1 MINAASTRN
10 PAKLLEGM
18 VLEGGWTVGPLL
30 PKNPQSTG
38 GTFCQCYRVVTET
51 GHQGF
56 LKALDFEA
64 AFERGTDFIQKIT
77 VLFNFERD
85 LLAECGKK
93 RMDRVVRAIGSGSV
107 YPDPTNRFDLVP
119 YLIFEVADTDIR
131 LHLDKNGDSQS
142 LPWKLRA
149 LHHVATGLK
158 QLHSADIAHQDLKPS
173 NVLVF
178 YVQNILLVSKIADLG
193 RASKS
198 GVASPYDEDRWA
210 GDRSYAPPEILYSY
224 LDPDWSRRRIAADLY
239 MLGGLMS
246 FIFLQTTSIA
256 TLLQA
261 LPIHFWPGNWGQSY
275 EDVKPYLINAFSLNA
290 ASFEAQL
297 PPKLRVDL
305 VPVYEM
311 LCNPDPLKRIPS
323 GVPINKNSLERILS
337 KLDLIAS
344 RAEAGRY
351 N

>member
-1 MINAASTRN
+1 M
-10 PAKLLEGM
+10 
-18 VLEGGWTVGPLL
+18 
-30 PKNPQSTG
+30 
-38 GTFCQCYRVVTET
+38 
-51 GHQGF
+51 
-56 LKALDFEA
+56 
-64 AFERGTDFIQKIT
+64 
-77 VLFNFERD
+77 
-85 LLAECGKK
+85 
-93 RMDRVVRAIGSGSV
+93 
-107 YPDPTNRFDLVP
+107 
-119 YLIFEVADTDIR
+119 
-131 LHLDKNGDSQS
+131 
-142 LPWKLRA
+142 
-149 LHHVATGLK
+149 
-158 QLHSADIAHQDLKPS
+158 
-173 NVLVF
+173 
-178 YVQNILLVSKIADLG
+178 QNILLVSKIADLG